1 MIGAIIGDIA
11 GSRFEFGGIKT
22 KDFTLFAPEC
32 SITDDSLMTLAVAK
46 AILETDRVRS
56 REVAGCGNDEMY
68 YQVLRLKVVQ
78 CMQELGRE
86 YPELGFGERFANWLY
101 EENPKP
107 YNSWGNGS
115 AMRVSPAGWAA
126 GCERDCLRLARAV
139 TDVTHNHPEGI
150 RGAEATALAIYL
162 ARNNYSKEQI
172 RERMEKDYYSL
183 NFTIDEIRPGY
194 SFDVSCQGTV
204 PQAIVAFLE
213 SKDFEDAIRIA
224 VSLGGDADTLA
235 AITGSIAHAY
245 YGVPM
250 VLASAALEYLDEFL
264 TSILSEWQLRYP

>member
-1 MIGAIIGDIA
+1 MIGAIVGDIA

-22 KDFTLFAPEC
+22 KDFALFVPES

-46 AILETDRVRS
+46 AILETDRIRS

-78 CMQELGRE
+78 CMQEIGRE
-86 YPELGFGERFANWLY
+86 HPGHSFGGRFRSWLY
-101 EENPKP
+101 EKNPKP

-139 TDVTHNHPEGI
+139 TDITHNHPEGI

-162 ARNNYSKEQI
+162 ARNNQSKEQI
-172 RERMEKDYYSL
+172 RERIEKDYYSL
-183 NFTIDEIRPGY
+183 DFTIDEIRPSY
-194 SFDVSCQGTV
+194 FFDVSCQGTV

-213 SKDFEDAIRIA
+213 STDFEDAIRTAI
-224 VSLGGDADTLA
+224 SLGGDADTLA

-245 YGVPM
+245 YGVPK
-250 VLASAALEYLDEFL
+250 ALESTALEHLDEFL
-264 TSILSEWQLRYP
+264 VSIVSEWYLRYP